1 MQDDLQLLEN
11 ADRVSIFLIC
21 VQSRH
26 GELSGSIANFYIEEP
41 VEFFGI
47 LDLVLKLDVLC
58 TRLGRPMGTDPR
70 FLSKQMRKTFEA
82 RELNESLIPIKYNP
96 FIQNRDRFI
105 PFAINARETMVI
117 EIFERQFSSLQGR
130 IKGKCSQ
137 EKSTSFR
144 SALELMRMLRE
155 YENVR

>member
-58 TRLGRPMGTDPR
+58 TSVLT
-70 FLSKQMRKTFEA
+70 
-82 RELNESLIPIKYNP
+82 
-96 FIQNRDRFI
+96 
-105 PFAINARETMVI
+105 
-117 EIFERQFSSLQGR
+117 
-130 IKGKCSQ
+130 
-137 EKSTSFR
+137 
-144 SALELMRMLRE
+144 
-155 YENVR
+155 